1 MFVQP
6 CMTLTFLSLLF
17 EIFSAT
23 EETQEKFHLFLKLHY
38 FTYELDSGDS
48 RQELHLE
55 ERFLFASMGQTR

>member
-17 EIFSAT
+17 ETFSAT

-38 FTYELDSGDS
+38 FPYELDSGDS

-55 ERFLFASMGQTR
+55 ERFPFASMGQTR